1 MRASSVDP
9 MPVPFP
15 TVDEVDLGPVGEAET
30 SRLAAGV
37 LSATRPRSGNTEFQ
51 RLLIEAIFEAMTGYR
66 VDAASLPAVDA
77 RTYAQNLR
85 YRDEEKRTRMVHMMV
100 LSALV
105 LRPTPP
111 EVSTQVAEYSREL
124 GIDDSLLRTIE
135 QFASGDLAM
144 AAADFERNGYTAA
157 WSSERSSSLHT
168 STDVEGWAADEDDPT
183 LAARWAGLGELPAG
197 TLGRAV
203 FDFYQARGFS
213 FPGTPGSAPPLLAQ
227 HDWVHVLAG
236 YGTKVEAELE
246 VFALIARAN
255 DDPRGWSLL
264 AMVVS
269 LFETGYLVEGAGLF
283 EAFPGQLSV
292 DGMTVRIGDAMRRGA
307 LSHGDDGVP
316 DVDFMQ
322 VDWFS
327 YAAQPLEQ
335 VVERFGL
342 PPKSE
347 RAIAAGSVTSWEPG
361 GISEA
366 QLAAGQKA
374 ASSRGVPYESH
385 GASV

>member
-1 MRASSVDP
+1 

-15 TVDEVDLGPVGEAET
+15 TSNEVDIGPVGEAET

-37 LSATRPRSGNTEFQ
+37 LAATRPESGTTEFQ
-51 RLLIEAIFEAMTGYR
+51 HLLVEAIFEAMTGYR
-66 VDAASLPAVDA
+66 VDTASLPDVDA
-77 RTYAQNLR
+77 RTYAENLR
-85 YRDEEKRTRMVHMMV
+85 YRDEAKRTRMVEMMI

-105 LRPTPP
+105 LRPVPP
-111 EVSTQVAEYSREL
+111 EVSVQVGEFSRHL
-124 GIDDSLLRTIE
+124 GVDDNLLRTVE

-144 AAADFERNGYTAA
+144 AAADFERNGYTAG
-157 WSSERSSSLHT
+157 WSTERSASLHT
-168 STDVEGWAADEDDPT
+168 STEVVGWMANEHDPA
-183 LAARWAGLGELPAG
+183 LATRWADLGTLPTG

-203 FDFYQARGFS
+203 FDFYQARGFA

-227 HDWVHVLAG
+227 HDWVHVLAN

-283 EAFPGQLSV
+283 ESFPGQLSI
-292 DGMTVRIGDAMRRGA
+292 DGMTHRIGDAMRRGA
-307 LSHGDDGVP
+307 LSHGDDGEP

-322 VDWFS
+322 VDWFRYS
-327 YAAQPLEQ
+327 ELPLEQ
-335 VVERFGL
+335 VVEIFGL
-342 PPKSE
+342 QPKSD
-347 RAIAAGSVTSWEPG
+347 RAVAAGSVTPWEPG

-366 QLAAGQKA
+366 QLAAGQEA
-374 ASSRGVPYESH
+374 ARQGGVPYDSH
-385 GASV
+385 GASI